1 MVRMTLLNKESAKGA
16 RVVGL
21 PVLLDSRTEEGRPVW
36 RRAGEREV
44 PGNAN
49 ALYITGVRGTSAGV
63 AQFYQAP
70 PTLTGHTANVEPD
83 LTRYDKSQLP
93 ALKAARIYR

>member
-1 MVRMTLLNKESAKGA
+1 MKLLDAESAKRA
-16 RVVGL
+16 RSVGL
-21 PVLLDSRTEEGRPVW
+21 PVLLDSRTEEGRPVL

-49 ALYITGVRGTSAGV
+49 ALKYIAGVRGTSAGV
-63 AQFYQAP
+63 AQFYEAS
-70 PTLTGHTANVEPD
+70 PTLTGHTVTVAPD
-83 LTRYDKSQLP
+83 LTEYDKSQLP